1 MSYLFGMRLGTRL
14 VLLFLVGVIVS
25 IAIVGFLSFI
35 RARYALQTARITA
48 LESIADVK
56 VDKIETFFS
65 ERRGDI
71 RVAQDFFIIKQN
83 LPILN
88 QHANN
93 RTTPEYTA
101 AKKELDDQLKI
112 FQKTYKYDNVMLV
125 SPDGKV
131 VYVTNEEYSKQ
142 YIDNPLPDPEGK
154 AFDKGKNGVYVTDIF
169 NLGDV
174 SDSKLT
180 MFITAP
186 AFDLEQTLVGVIAFK
201 INMDHIFGF
210 IQDTTGLGETG
221 ETLIGKKEGN
231 KAIFLNPLRHDR
243 DAALKRKVLIGS
255 ESAIPVQEAV
265 QDIEGSGLSIDYRAK
280 EIIAVWR
287 HVPSLQWGL
296 VAKIDTSE
304 AFASVN
310 ALGTF
315 IIIIGLILS
324 GIVAGVGW
332 LFGRTISNP
341 ISLASQ
347 EISST
352 VSQIATTSVQHE
364 RTAVQQSTAV
374 NDTTTTIT
382 ELNASAR
389 KTSEQAESVM
399 NQSQEALTT
408 SEEGFHTVEKTL
420 EGMDNL
426 KDKVSAIAEEILKLS
441 EQIGQIGN
449 ITALVSDL
457 ANQTNLLALNAAVEA
472 VRAGE
477 HGKGFSVVAVEIR
490 KLADESKK
498 SAGKI
503 KEIVSEIE
511 KSTDS
516 TVMVTEEGTKTV
528 EESIK
533 LANITGESF
542 KALVNAN
549 NNVAE
554 NVQQIMLNAKQQ
566 ASATQQIVE
575 SMNSITTGAKETA
588 SGLGQTKE
596 GIEKLNKTVDRLK
609 EMV

>member
-352 VSQIATTSVQHE
+352 VSQIATTSAQHE
-364 RTAVQQSTAV
+364 STAVQQSTSV
-374 NDTTTTIT
+374 NETTTTIT
-382 ELNASAR
+382 ELDASAR
-389 KTSEQAESVM
+389 KTSEQAESAM

-426 KDKVSAIAEEILKLS
+426 KDKVSAIAEEILQLS

>member
-352 VSQIATTSVQHE
+352 VSQIATTSAQHE
-364 RTAVQQSTAV
+364 STAVQQSTSV
-374 NDTTTTIT
+374 NETTTTIT
-382 ELNASAR
+382 ELDASAR
-389 KTSEQAESVM
+389 KTSEQAESAM

-596 GIEKLNKTVDRLK
+596 GIQKLNKTVDRLK

>member
-352 VSQIATTSVQHE
+352 VSQIATTSAQHE
-364 RTAVQQSTAV
+364 STAVQQSTSV
-374 NDTTTTIT
+374 NETTTTIT
-382 ELNASAR
+382 ELDASAR
-389 KTSEQAESVM
+389 KTSEQAESAM

>member
-1 MSYLFGMRLGTRL
+1 MSYLFGKKLGTRL

-25 IAIVGFLSFI
+25 IAIVGYLSFN
-35 RARYALQTARITA
+35 RARYALQTTRIEA

-71 RVAQDFFIIKQN
+71 RVAQDFLIIKQN
-83 LPILN
+83 LPVLN
-88 QHANN
+88 LYANN
-93 RTTPEYTA
+93 RTTPEYTT
-101 AKKELDDQLKI
+101 AKKALDDQLKI

-125 SPDGKV
+125 NLDGKV
-131 VYVTNEEYSKQ
+131 MYVTNEEHSKQ

-154 AFDKGKNGVYVTDIF
+154 AFDKGKNGIYVTDIF
-169 NLGDV
+169 NSGDV

-186 AFDLEQTLVGVIAFK
+186 AFDLERTLVGVIAFK

-221 ETLIGKKEGN
+221 ETLIGKKEGD

-243 DAALKRKVLIGS
+243 DAALKRKVVIGS
-255 ESAIPVQEAV
+255 EAAIPVQEAV

-426 KDKVSAIAEEILKLS
+426 KDKVSAIAEEILQLS

-503 KEIVSEIE
+503 KDIVSEIE

-596 GIEKLNKTVDRLK
+596 GIQKLNKTVDRLK